1 MNDKPLQLT
10 DYQQATLT
18 EMGITWWRKIDESES
33 DTAQQHIQT
42 PQSQASTADVTD
54 AIAKLRQA
62 ASKQEPEKAAEKPQP
77 QSLTDKVLVTSAELP
92 NHRILL
98 DVLAAFELDI
108 NMVVHHPNQPLSAF
122 CDYQLA
128 WQLGECVD
136 LKDRMLTAPVSLDGS
151 AKKAL
156 WALISKDEH

>member
-18 EMGITWWRKIDESES
+18 EMGITWWRKIDSNAADAAVEKEKEAHS
-33 DTAQQHIQT
+33 
-42 PQSQASTADVTD
+42 QSSNSDVTD

-62 ASKQEPEKAAEKPQP
+62 ASKPEPEKAEEKPQP
-77 QSLTDKVLVTSAELP
+77 QSLAQKVLITSADLP
-92 NHRILL
+92 NQKLL
-98 DVLAAFELDI
+98 SDVLTAFELDV
-108 NMVVHHPNQPLSAF
+108 NQVVHHPNQALSAF

-128 WQLGECVD
+128 WQIGESVN
-136 LKDRMLTAPVSLDGS
+136 LKERVLTAPVSLDAS

-156 WALISKDEH
+156 WALISQNEH